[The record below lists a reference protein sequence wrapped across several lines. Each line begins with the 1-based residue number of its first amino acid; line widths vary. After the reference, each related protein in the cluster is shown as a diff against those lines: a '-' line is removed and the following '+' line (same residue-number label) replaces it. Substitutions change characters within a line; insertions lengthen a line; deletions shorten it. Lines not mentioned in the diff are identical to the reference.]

1 MSVVVDTRYINL
13 NSQHGTSKPTAGDY
27 ITSYLSNIT
36 FEFAGLLKEEDDIL
50 YSHVD
55 ITNAQI
61 PISFY
66 NINYAV
72 NTLKYSINGGNT
84 ETLTLTRSNYSFIT
98 LITEIQTQFSNA
110 GYTFIISYYR
120 PTGKFT
126 FTSTQPFSFLF
137 TGSTIFE
144 VIGLNKKS
152 NYSSTSN
159 ILVSEFPASLQTV
172 KKLKFCS
179 SALATNSVG
188 SYTGGSS
195 SLFGIVPVNGVP
207 FGIIQYNNSS
217 GRSSLL
223 KNKVIDSIDIQILN
237 ENNQFINFNNIEWA
251 ITLAITTTRKLIE
264 KDNKNFSDMLKP
276 ILQMMEQ
283 PILDISGNIAPPSQA
298 VGLDKSL
305 FTDENDLDFFMY
317 KNGVNI

>member
-1 MSVVVDTRYINL
+1 
-13 NSQHGTSKPTAGDY
+13 
-27 ITSYLSNIT
+27 
-36 FEFAGLLKEEDDIL
+36 
-50 YSHVD
+50 
-55 ITNAQI
+55 
-61 PISFY
+61 
-66 NINYAV
+66 
-72 NTLKYSINGGNT
+72 
-84 ETLTLTRSNYSFIT
+84 
-98 LITEIQTQFSNA
+98 
-110 GYTFIISYYR
+110 
-120 PTGKFT
+120 
-126 FTSTQPFSFLF
+126 
-137 TGSTIFE
+137 
-144 VIGLNKKS
+144 
-152 NYSSTSN
+152 
-159 ILVSEFPASLQTV
+159 
-172 KKLKFCS
+172 
-179 SALATNSVG
+179 
-188 SYTGGSS
+188 
-195 SLFGIVPVNGVP
+195 LFGIVPVNGVP

-283 PILDISGNIAPPSQA
+283 PIQDTSGNIAPPSQA